1 MRKQL
6 KNNRYNFSFYTQSS
20 ILFLFFII
28 IILCINTKPIIAH
41 PSYFT
46 PAPPSGASNGDKNID
61 YQYIIYTID
70 TDSCYMFDWGDG
82 TFSDWLKVG
91 KTDTYITQFHSW
103 SSYGEY
109 EVRIKH
115 KNEYLLESSWSKPLV
130 ITIEIPSD
138 LDNDGWINSIEQS
151 YETDPNNPDDY
162 PIDTDNDGT
171 PDFNSP
177 DGNYIGDLNDDN
189 DILTDEIENNLGSN
203 PQNNN
208 DILLFENN
216 KYCLIDTNDDGKSD
230 IFYNLETGDKS
241 KISYEDGVM
250 YLDIDFDGK
259 KDHIYDG
266 SLTKIDE
273 FPWLQVIT
281 GIFFF
286 VIVIVFL
293 LFKLEIIYFYDEY
306 VIEE

>member
-1 MRKQL
+1 MRTYL
-6 KNNRYNFSFYTQSS
+6 KKNRNKFFSFSLYSMLFFSIIIMIYISS
-20 ILFLFFII
+20 IP
-28 IILCINTKPIIAH
+28 ILAH

-46 PAPPSGASNGDKNID
+46 PAPPSGASNGDKNTG

-70 TDSCYMFDWGDG
+70 TDSYYMFDWGDG
-82 TFSDWLKVG
+82 TFSDWIKVG
-91 KTDTYITQFHSW
+91 KNDTYIVKSHSW

-109 EVRIKH
+109 EVKIKH
-115 KNEYLLESSWSKPLV
+115 KNEYLLESSWSKPLF

-151 YETDPNNPDDY
+151 YETDPNDPDDY
-162 PIDTDNDGT
+162 PIDTDNDGI
-171 PDFNSP
+171 PDFDSQ

-189 DILTDEIENNLGSN
+189 DVLSDEIEKNIGSN

-208 DILLFENN
+208 DIIIIEDN
-216 KYCLIDTNDDGKSD
+216 KYCFVDTNEDGKSD
-230 IFYNLETGDKS
+230 IFYNLQTGQKS
-241 KISYEDGVM
+241 KILYENGKM
-250 YLDIDFDGK
+250 YIDIDFDGE

-266 SLTKIDE
+266 SFKKIDE

-281 GIFFF
+281 GILFL
-286 VIVIVFL
+286 VVVIVFVL
-293 LFKLEIIYFYDEY
+293 IKLEIIYFYDEY